1 MIMKGIDMKNLNKKM
16 AIAALVLSATA
27 SQALAE
33 FKAVLSCGMNGSHIN
48 VLACF
53 SDTEL
58 KLTNNGQTNI
68 YKIYNIGN
76 LGSEYRDGL
85 HIKLS
90 NSFSLKAQNSHDTL
104 VLGLTIYDSSNK
116 VVFQDMAG
124 MWGVIN
130 VGN

>member
-1 MIMKGIDMKNLNKKM
+1 MKNLNKKV

-58 KLTNNGQTNI
+58 KLTNNGQTDI

-90 NSFSLKAQNSHDTL
+90 NTFSFKAQNSHDTL

-116 VVFQDMAG
+116 VVFQDVAG